1 MKREHLRSLA
11 MLMSLVTVLAVSP
24 VLADSATRQCST
36 IVYRGQLNLLSGE
49 PAASD
54 GPYTKTMHFRVYDGE
69 SATEPV
75 WKVDSISVKVNAD
88 GSFITA
94 FGDEALAAL
103 IATGKVTHV
112 GVAIGTRADRA
123 VELKPRRELRP
134 VAAVHRALV
143 AEGAAADAR
152 IGTLV
157 TDQALVASNVTVARL
172 AASGTVTAPGAG
184 PVKVT
189 PLTVGEGETT
199 TLLRGKGVHAF
210 GTNTVTLADV
220 GSVARGDLLGSPA
233 PADGFVLISSKQ
245 EGERALRIPA
255 VVQYCRAGEQVRAPT
270 SEPGGVK
277 VTFFPFIGKEGK

>member
-1 MKREHLRSLA
+1 MKRKH
-11 MLMSLVTVLAVSP
+11 LMSLVTLLSLATVLVALSAR
-24 VLADSATRQCST
+24 ADGSAGACSKL
-36 IVYRGQLNLLSGE
+36 VYRGQLNLLSGE
-49 PAASD
+49 PASNND
-54 GPYTKTMHFRVYDGE
+54 PYTKTMHFRVYDGE

-75 WKVDSISVKVNAD
+75 WKVDRIDVKVNAD

-103 IATGKVTHV
+103 IATGKATHV

-134 VAAVHRALV
+134 VAAVNRALV
-143 AEGAAADAR
+143 AEGAAPDVRVGNLA
-152 IGTLV
+152 TE
-157 TDQALVASNVTVARL
+157 QALTAADVTVSRFEAT
-172 AASGTVTAPGAG
+172 GTVTAPGAG

-199 TLLRGKGVHAF
+199 TLLRGSGVTVF
-210 GTNTVTLADV
+210 GAKTETLADV
-220 GSVARGDLLGSPA
+220 DSAVRGQVLGSPA
-233 PADGFVLISSKQ
+233 PADGFALISSKQ
-245 EGERALRIPA
+245 GGARNLRIPA